1 MTRINK
7 IFFLLVLTIA
17 SGSCRAEDYAV
28 IVNANNTVSGSKLM
42 VMEEVRRLFLRETL
56 RWSNGRLSTVIST
69 PSTTQSFVAFR
80 TAVLQ
85 MSQEE
90 LQAHWLA
97 AEQSGHSVAPRET
110 RSENLV
116 ARLVGRDLGSFGIIS
131 RKLAS
136 QLGGEIRVLFT
147 F

>member
-7 IFFLLVLTIA
+7 IFFLLALTIA
-17 SGSCRAEDYAV
+17 SSSSRAEDYAV
-28 IVNANNTVSGSKLM
+28 IVNPNNTVSGSELM
-42 VMEEVRRLFLRETL
+42 AAEEVRRLFLRETL
-56 RWSNGRLSTVIST
+56 RWSNGLLSTAIST
-69 PSTTQSFVAFR
+69 PSTTKSFMAFR
-80 TAVLQ
+80 TAVLK

-90 LQAHWLA
+90 LQAHWLT
-97 AEQSGHSVAPRET
+97 AEQSGQGGAPRET

-136 QLGGEIRVLFT
+136 QLDGEIRILFT